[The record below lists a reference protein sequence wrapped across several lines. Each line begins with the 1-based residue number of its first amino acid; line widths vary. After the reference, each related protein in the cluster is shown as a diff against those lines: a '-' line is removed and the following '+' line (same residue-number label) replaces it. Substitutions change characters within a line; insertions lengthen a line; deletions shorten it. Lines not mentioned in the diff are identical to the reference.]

1 MWEQKC
7 SRGAASL
14 LAPASRVWGANVG
27 CEICTV
33 RAVGFYGGVCVSVCL
48 CPPRGGRE
56 KPFLCFFRRT
66 SRSWNATKALFWRKR
81 KTPASIELEPCLPA
95 ILLSWLLARG
105 GWENM
110 VVSRCGLSLSLSP
123 SRTHTHTHTGRNNKP
138 RLSGVCLCLFKCIG
152 GGLAR
157 KNNTGP
163 KLSNQVYPI
172 HIRAKV
178 RCNHETCTL
187 NNIIHTLNSFHNVQ
201 IQEYYRLCKDTAVSL
216 LFQDVG
222 GFFFN
227 RCLIAAYFLSPKAKS
242 LLS

>member
-1 MWEQKC
+1 MC
-7 SRGAASL
+7 ACL
-14 LAPASRVWGANVG
+14 
-27 CEICTV
+27 C
-33 RAVGFYGGVCVSVCL
+33 VCV
-48 CPPRGGRE
+48 PREEAEKSLSFAFLGGQVGLETRPRHYFGGKE
-56 KPFLCFFRRT
+56 RHRPQLSLNRVSQPSCCHGYWLEEAGRT
-66 SRSWNATKALFWRKR
+66 WLSRA
-81 KTPASIELEPCLPA
+81 
-95 ILLSWLLARG
+95 
-105 GWENM
+105 
-110 VVSRCGLSLSLSP
+110 VVSRALSLSFAH
-123 SRTHTHTHTGRNNKP
+123 THAHTHTGRNNKP

-152 GGLAR
+152 GDSLE
-157 KNNTGP
+157 KNNTRP

>member
-1 MWEQKC
+1 M
-7 SRGAASL
+7 RY
-14 LAPASRVWGANVG
+14 APCGPWDFTEVCA
-27 CEICTV
+27 CLC
-33 RAVGFYGGVCVSVCL
+33 VCV
-48 CPPRGGRE
+48 PREEAEKSLFSAFLGGQVGLETRPRHYFGGKE
-56 KPFLCFFRRT
+56 RHRPQLSLNRVSQPSCCHGYWLEEAGRT
-66 SRSWNATKALFWRKR
+66 WLSRA
-81 KTPASIELEPCLPA
+81 
-95 ILLSWLLARG
+95 
-105 GWENM
+105 
-110 VVSRCGLSLSLSP
+110 VVSRSLSLLRAHT
-123 SRTHTHTHTGRNNKP
+123 RTHTLVETIS
-138 RLSGVCLCLFKCIG
+138 LVCLVFVYVFLSALG

>member
-152 GGLAR
+152 GGDSLE
-157 KNNTGP
+157 K
-163 KLSNQVYPI
+163 I
-172 HIRAKV
+172 
-178 RCNHETCTL
+178 TL
-187 NNIIHTLNSFHNVQ
+187 GQSSQ
-201 IQEYYRLCKDTAVSL
+201 IKCILY
-216 LFQDVG
+216 
-222 GFFFN
+222 
-227 RCLIAAYFLSPKAKS
+227 I
-242 LLS
+242 

>member
-1 MWEQKC
+1 MLT
-7 SRGAASL
+7 RGCKPPRAGKL
-14 LAPASRVWGANVG
+14 KESRVWGANVG

-56 KPFLCFFRRT
+56 KRFLCFFRRT

-123 SRTHTHTHTGRNNKP
+123 SRTHTRTHT
-138 RLSGVCLCLFKCIG
+138 LVETISLVCLVFVYVFLSAL

-178 RCNHETCTL
+178 RSNHETCTL

-201 IQEYYRLCKDTAVSL
+201 IQEYYRHSAKTLLCL
-216 LFQDVG
+216 C
-222 GFFFN
+222 FF
-227 RCLIAAYFLSPKAKS
+227 RMWEASFLTGVW
-242 LLS
+242 